1 MTSTEASST
10 QVAGTADLEPL
21 LGTQLGISSWLTVS
35 QERIN
40 TFADATGD
48 HQWIHIDPE
57 RAAKE
62 SPFGGPI
69 AHGYLTLSLIV
80 PMFGEV
86 LTVENLKM
94 GVNYGLNKVRFT
106 NPVPAGGKI
115 RLVATLKSL
124 EKLPKGGV
132 QVVVD
137 GVIELKGNERPAA
150 VVEAVYRYFD

>member
-1 MTSTEASST
+1 MTTTESANTRVADLAELETLVGKQLGTSTW
-10 QVAGTADLEPL
+10 
-21 LGTQLGISSWLTVS
+21 ITVD

-48 HQWIHIDPE
+48 HQWIHVEPE

-80 PMFGEV
+80 PMWGDI
-86 LTVENLKM
+86 LTVDSVTM

-106 NPVPAGGKI
+106 NPVPAGGRI
-115 RLVATLKSL
+115 RLVATLKSV
-124 EKLPKGGV
+124 EQLPKGGA
-132 QVVVD
+132 QVTVD
-137 GVIELKGNERPAA
+137 GVIELEGNDRPAA
-150 VVEAVYRYFD
+150 VVEAVYRYFE

>member
-137 GVIELKGNERPAA
+137 GVIELEGNERPAA